1 LEQSV
6 VDGDTDRSDWFIEQD
21 GGFRNIALLK
31 AFEIDDVET
40 YSHLATGELDDPEM
54 LELGAYTPEKDNEVL
69 RLVMTVLENRQ
80 AVFSRACTTKNSGL
94 FCIYLTGLQEDVSY
108 VEYGSIIDVL
118 FKRHYMD
125 VRLLL
130 ANEEDHE
137 IVKEDVDPT
146 FSRTKEEYTRTLA
159 AAIEVLRGRGT
170 SEEYLNDFYGKYSEP
185 EQQKAPFSSTLV
197 YGNAHVS
204 RVVDHLG
211 QLKLRQQTE
220 VRFSGLALNST
231 ARYITREVGYTMPRE
246 YCEKFKKCWSSRE
259 DGCKS

>member
-1 LEQSV
+1 MC
-6 VDGDTDRSDWFIEQD
+6 
-21 GGFRNIALLK
+21 
-31 AFEIDDVET
+31 
-40 YSHLATGELDDPEM
+40 H
-54 LELGAYTPEKDNEVL
+54 
-69 RLVMTVLENRQ
+69 
-80 AVFSRACTTKNSGL
+80 
-94 FCIYLTGLQEDVSY
+94 

-118 FKRHYMD
+118 FKRHCMD
-125 VRLLL
+125 FVRLLL
-130 ANEEDHE
+130 ANEEDLE

-197 YGNAHVS
+197 CGNAHVS
-204 RVVDHLG
+204 RVADHLG

-220 VRFSGLALNST
+220 VRFFGLALNST

-246 YCEKFKKCWSSRE
+246 YCATYFRSAGHRIRMGAKAEQTHVT
-259 DGCKS
+259 